1 MMLHPV
7 TGSET
12 SVKTVPFWGLVEA
25 CFSFSREHEL
35 RGGSLTFLL
44 SSVRPQPL
52 QPHAEELS
60 P

>member
-25 CFSFSREHEL
+25 YSLFSRERQL
-35 RGGSLTFLL
+35 RVGSLTFGL

-52 QPHAEELS
+52 
-60 P
+60 